1 MRSNACSK
9 APRRGANSVRVGL
22 IQNVAGGVV
31 LKLTVEAIE
40 KVGAETFVYGS
51 RQNVT
56 QEVAANP
63 GELPPGEV
71 IVRVP
76 GAVGPAIGERI
87 RAVAARDK
95 LHLFSSD
102 GRKRVE
108 I

>member
-1 MRSNACSK
+1 M
-9 APRRGANSVRVGL
+9 VRV
-22 IQNVAGGVV
+22 
-31 LKLTVEAIE
+31 
-40 KVGAETFVYGS
+40 
-51 RQNVT
+51 
-56 QEVAANP
+56 P
-63 GELPPGEV
+63 PPGEV

-108 I
+108 T